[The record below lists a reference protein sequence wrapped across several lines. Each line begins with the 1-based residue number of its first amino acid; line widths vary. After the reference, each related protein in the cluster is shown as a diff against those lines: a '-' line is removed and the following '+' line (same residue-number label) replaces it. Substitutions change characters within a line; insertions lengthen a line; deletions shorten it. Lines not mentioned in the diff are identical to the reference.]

1 MYTQCVIEYIAYIK
15 YLSLKVKHI
24 FGAYCIVSLGNP
36 PQYSCLENPVDRG
49 AWWAAVYA
57 VTQSQ
62 TQLKRLSSSSS
73 RPAYRFLKRQIR
85 WSGIPTSFR
94 IFHSS
99 L

>member
-49 AWWAAVYA
+49 AWG
-57 VTQSQ
+57 
-62 TQLKRLSSSSS
+62 LLSIGSH
-73 RPAYRFLKRQIR
+73 RV
-85 WSGIPTSFR
+85 G
-94 IFHSS
+94 HD
-99 L
+99 